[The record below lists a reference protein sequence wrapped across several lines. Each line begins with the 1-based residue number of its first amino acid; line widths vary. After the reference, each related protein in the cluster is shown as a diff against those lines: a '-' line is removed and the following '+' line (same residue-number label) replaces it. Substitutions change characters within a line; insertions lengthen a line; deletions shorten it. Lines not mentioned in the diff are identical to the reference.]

1 MVLTSNQMRI
11 AEQAA
16 VDLGMNWLRLMENAG
31 SAVAKEIRK
40 RYKLKDKKVVIVCG
54 KGNNGGDGYV
64 VARKL
69 LDDGA
74 NVRVISLEAP
84 TTHSA
89 KEMAS
94 KMINH
99 GIKPIDFQSYENL
112 CVQYISDCD
121 ILVDAIFGIG
131 FIGEVSGIY
140 KTAIATINNSKAV
153 KISVDIPSGLSGD
166 NNKHEGVFVAP
177 DITITF
183 AAYKPCHLLYPSGT
197 LCGKVIVASIGMP
210 EQSFDGLQ
218 PIMRVVTE
226 EQVAD
231 VMPLR
236 KSDSHKGD
244 FGTAALYVGSKGY
257 AGAAAIAVN
266 AAVKSGA
273 GIVNA
278 IIPNSIYGIVSS
290 SRYEAVCTVIEA
302 DDEKAQNF
310 ENTAKIVDTIN
321 NSTCALIGCGIG
333 ITPFSKYTVE
343 KIVKNA
349 EVPFV
354 IDADALNILS
364 KNPSLINEAK
374 SDIIITPHPK
384 EAARLLNITTSEV
397 QSDRI
402 GSAALLTEKTG
413 AITVLKGANTIIALP
428 NGKKYIV
435 TDGNPGMATAG
446 TGDML
451 AGMIVAFLS
460 QGLSPTDSAIC
471 AVKLHAMSGDIAVL
485 KTSELSLTPTDMI
498 ERLPEVFKKIYST
511 K

>member
-1 MVLTSNQMRI
+1 MILTSKQMRI
-11 AEQAA
+11 AEQNA

-40 RYKLKDKKVVIVCG
+40 RYNPSGKKVVIVCG

-69 LDDGA
+69 LDNDA
-74 NVRVISLEAP
+74 NIRVISVGAP
-84 TTHSA
+84 ATDSA
-89 KEMAS
+89 KEMAL
-94 KMINH
+94 KMMNH
-99 GIKPIDFQSYENL
+99 GIKPVDFQSYESL
-112 CVQYISDCD
+112 CVQYITDCD
-121 ILVDAIFGIG
+121 IIVDALFGIG
-131 FIGEVSGIY
+131 FSGEVSGIY
-140 KTAIATINNSKAV
+140 ETAINAINASSAA
-153 KISVDIPSGLSGD
+153 KISIDIPSGMSGD
-166 NNKHEGVFVAP
+166 ENIPCDTFVRP

-183 AAYKPCHLLYPSGT
+183 AAYKPCHLLYPQSK

-210 EQSFDGLQ
+210 DEAFNGIE
-218 PIMRVVTE
+218 PIIRVVSQ
-226 EQVAD
+226 EQVAGA
-231 VMPLR
+231 MPRR
-236 KSDSHKGD
+236 KADAHKGD

-278 IIPNSIYGIVSS
+278 IIPNSIYNIVSS
-290 SRYEAVCTVIEA
+290 SRHEAVCTVIEA
-302 DDEKAQNF
+302 DDEKALNY

-321 NSTCALIGCGIG
+321 SSTCALIGCGIG
-333 ITPFSKYTVE
+333 LSEFSKYTV
-343 KIVKNA
+343 KSIVENA
-349 EVPFV
+349 KVPLV

-364 KNPSLINEAK
+364 LQTELLKSAK
-374 SDIIITPHPK
+374 AEIVLTPHPK
-384 EAARLLNITTSEV
+384 EAARLIGKTTEEI

-402 GSAALLTEKTG
+402 GSAKEIAKATG

-428 NGKKYIV
+428 SGKNYIV

-451 AGMIVAFLS
+451 AGMIAAFIA
-460 QGLSPTDSAIC
+460 QGLSPANAAIS
-471 AVKLHAMSGDIAVL
+471 AVKLHALAGDIAVL
-485 KTSELSLTPTDMI
+485 ETGELSLTPTDMI
-498 ERLPEVFKKIYST
+498 NALPTVFKKIYSI